1 MKLLKTGLT
10 IAAAAF
16 LTTAA
21 VAQDSETVVRERTE
35 RSGPGVSVGVSG
47 VGVTIGERERERTT
61 VTTTRPRDC
70 ETKSVTRE
78 DSTGSTTVR
87 KDNCD

>member
-1 MKLLKTGLT
+1 MNLMKTGLT
-10 IAAAAF
+10 IAAATF

-21 VAQDSETVVRERTE
+21 FAQQTETVVRERTE
-35 RSGPGVSVGVSG
+35 PGVTVGVPG

-70 ETKSVTRE
+70 DTKSVTRE

-87 KDNCD
+87 KENCD